1 MPLPSQTPL
10 THQLLTLADLPVD
23 RPMPL
28 ISRRRVVGEKM
39 MVSDV
44 VLEKGF
50 TLASHHH
57 ENEQFVVLLSG
68 RCVFGLGTPGT
79 PDYREVE
86 VSSGQV
92 LVLPPNLPHSC
103 RALEETRILD
113 LFSPPSATTGIDRP
127 RHA

>member
-1 MPLPSQTPL
+1 MPTPA
-10 THQLLTLADLPVD
+10 TASQLLTLSSLPVD

-28 ISRRRVVGEKM
+28 ISRRRVIGEHM

-44 VLEKGF
+44 LLEKGF

-57 ENEQFVVLLSG
+57 ANEQFVVLLSG
-68 RCVFGLGTPGT
+68 RCIFGLGAPGT

-86 VSSGQV
+86 VSAGQV
-92 LVLPPNLPHSC
+92 LTLPPNLPHSC

-113 LFSPPSATTGIDRP
+113 LFSPPSQTTGIDR
-127 RHA
+127 R